1 MNVHPPAAPSVNAT
15 TTSSSRARAGL
26 ALLAVTG
33 LLDLAS
39 LFALGDPD
47 SPKPVV
53 VASCLVGVVT
63 LAGVANAWR
72 GRRGGVFVVLAALVV
87 DLVLDVPAY
96 FLDAPGWV
104 LAIVTATLTLM
115 VIGVALVAP
124 SLRRPQAELAGTA
137 VEPRR
142 AAGAS

>member
-1 MNVHPPAAPSVNAT
+1 M
-15 TTSSSRARAGL
+15 TTSTSRTRAGL

-33 LLDLAS
+33 LLDLTT
-39 LFALGDPD
+39 LFALSDPD

-53 VASCLVGVVT
+53 VASCLAGLVT
-63 LAGVANAWR
+63 LAGVAYAWR
-72 GRRGGVFVVLAALVV
+72 GHRRGIFVVLAALAI

-104 LAIVTATLTLM
+104 LAVATATLTLI

-124 SLRRPQAELAGTA
+124 SLRRPRAELAG
-137 VEPRR
+137 
-142 AAGAS
+142 S